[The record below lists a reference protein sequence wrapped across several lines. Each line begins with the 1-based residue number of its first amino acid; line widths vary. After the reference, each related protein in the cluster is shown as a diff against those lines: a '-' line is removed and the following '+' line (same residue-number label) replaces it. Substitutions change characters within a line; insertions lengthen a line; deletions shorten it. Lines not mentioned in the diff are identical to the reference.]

1 MNKAQYQKYKSCGKY
16 TVASV
21 IIALLFTKRR
31 TGTKQM
37 IIPAFVGVDFNYND
51 ILPAIEYLQTACTY
65 EESQTIRDTVSDK
78 LAVMAYEAG
87 Q

>member
-1 MNKAQYQKYKSCGKY
+1 MNEAQYQKFKSCGKY

-21 IIALLFTKRR
+21 IIALLFTKRN

-51 ILPAIEYLQTACTY
+51 ILPAIEYLQTAFTY
-65 EESQTIRDTVSDK
+65 EESQAIRNTVSDI
-78 LAVMAYEAG
+78 LAVMAYEVA